1 MAEVQ
6 KSEFSCSGGCRSSW
20 SSRLP
25 SLTACHLPPVAS
37 LPRLVPFC
45 HLPSPALTSGPP
57 TTSCSLLFS
66 PFSTHHL
73 LPYPSPP
80 GPPPVSGLHSLAPVP
95 IHHFLPLLI
104 TSFLHPPPPSSPV
117 TSCPYSSPPLPVHLP
132 LLSIRISVLSH
143 HLRPHGS
150 PFASTPLS
158 LPLPPV
164 LSSVLLLPLP
174 LLPPSVL
181 PPDSVSTQCVLP
193 FPPAPH
199 PPNPRSLLL
208 LPLPSCLCFT
218 PATLKSH

>member
-1 MAEVQ
+1 M
-6 KSEFSCSGGCRSSW
+6 
-20 SSRLP
+20 
-25 SLTACHLPPVAS
+25 TACHLPPVAS
-37 LPRLVPFC
+37 LPCLVPFC

-95 IHHFLPLLI
+95 I
-104 TSFLHPPPPSSPV
+104 V
-117 TSCPYSSPPLPVHLP
+117 TSCPCSSHPFFTHHLLPHLSPLVPIHRLLYPPIYPSYPSV
-132 LLSIRISVLSH
+132 ISVLSH

-150 PFASTPLS
+150 PLS

-199 PPNPRSLLL
+199 PPNPPSLLL

-218 PATLKSH
+218 LATLKSH

>member
-1 MAEVQ
+1 M
-6 KSEFSCSGGCRSSW
+6 
-20 SSRLP
+20 
-25 SLTACHLPPVAS
+25 
-37 LPRLVPFC
+37 
-45 HLPSPALTSGPP
+45 
-57 TTSCSLLFS
+57 FS

-95 IHHFLPLLI
+95 IRHFLPLLI

-117 TSCPYSSPPLPVHLP
+117 TSCPYSSPPLPAHLP
-132 LLSIRISVLSH
+132 RLSIRISVLSH

-158 LPLPPV
+158 LLLPPV

-193 FPPAPH
+193 FPPSPQQKTHQVTNEDRASH
-199 PPNPRSLLL
+199 LCASPPNRAHCSYSPRA
-208 LPLPSCLCFT
+208 PKAPR
-218 PATLKSH
+218 P

>member
-20 SSRLP
+20 GSRLP

-95 IHHFLPLLI
+95 I
-104 TSFLHPPPPSSPV
+104 V
-117 TSCPYSSPPLPVHLP
+117 TSCPCSSHPFFTHHLLPHLSPLVPIHRLLYPPIYPSYPSV
-132 LLSIRISVLSH
+132 ISVLSH

-158 LPLPPV
+158 LLLPPI

-199 PPNPRSLLL
+199 PPTLLSLIL
-208 LPLPSCLCFT
+208 F
-218 PATLKSH
+218 